1 MIIDSAVF
9 VQSNTKIEKLPAA
22 NIPEFAFI
30 GRSNVGK
37 SSLINMLTG
46 EKGLAKISSKPGK
59 TITIN
64 HFLIN
69 DKWYLVD
76 LPGYGFAKRARTE
89 REKWK
94 KMLNNYLL
102 KRENLLYTFVLIDV
116 RISPQQNDLEF
127 IDWLGESQLPFILV
141 FTKSDKL
148 GKNALAQQVA
158 AYKKQLLEK
167 WEELPEIFIS
177 SSEKALGR
185 DEILSFIDRTC
196 NDFPGLYSSSIN
208 T

>member
-1 MIIDSAVF
+1 MIIDTAVF
-9 VQSNTKIEKLPAA
+9 VQSNTKIEKLPTA

-76 LPGYGFAKRARTE
+76 LPGYGFAKRAKTE

-102 KRENLLYTFVLIDV
+102 RRENLLYTFVLIDV
-116 RISPQQNDLEF
+116 RIPPQQNDLEF
-127 IDWLGESQLPFILV
+127 IDWLGESQLPFVIV
-141 FTKSDKL
+141 FTKSDKV
-148 GKNALAQQVA
+148 GKNALAQLVA

-196 NDFPGLYSSSIN
+196 SDFPGLYSSSIN